1 MEEYSPQSPR
11 KEKKIKKG
19 QRPMVVSNRKPFNIF
34 EKKKTAKPIVRDPRF
49 SNLSG
54 TLNPTFFKKAY
65 KFLFDKRQ
73 EEKGIIEQKLKG
85 KKLTQEERQELKK
98 KLSTY
103 KDTERMLQR
112 KEEERKLKQELVTQ
126 EKENILRKNKQPFY
140 YSQRRIRKMVNE
152 QMANKGSIKKA
163 VKKEKKVVQRERK
176 RNMIPER
183 RLVADNV

>member
-1 MEEYSPQSPR
+1 MEESSPQSPK

-54 TLNPTFFKKAY
+54 TLNPSFFKKAY
-65 KFLFDKRQ
+65 KFLYDKRE
-73 EEKGIIEQKLKG
+73 EEKEIIEQKLKG
-85 KKLTQEERQELKK
+85 KKLTHEERQELKN
-98 KLSTY
+98 KLNTY
-103 KDTERMLQR
+103 KETERMLQR
-112 KEEERKLKQELVTQ
+112 KEEERKLKQELVTE
-126 EKENILRKNKQPFY
+126 EKKNILHKNKQPFY
-140 YSQRRIRKMVNE
+140 YSQRKIRKMVNE